1 MMFLFGSDFNLMVD
15 KLCVASEVKCTHV
28 NYTASEGHFPS
39 YESGM
44 CPGFEEWW
52 LYTVHKWF

>member
-15 KLCVASEVKCTHV
+15 KLCEASEVKCTHV

-44 CPGFEEWW
+44 CPGFDEWW
-52 LYTVHKWF
+52 LYT